1 MTTDR
6 DDELIDRIEAGVAPA
21 SDDEAV
27 ARAPYERLIGRLK
40 ELDRREP
47 PAGWAER
54 VDARVR
60 VERDHERRRRR
71 RLWAGG
77 VAAALGAAI
86 VVVIVVRGG
95 DERTPPAGTRVAV
108 VARDGTMRSGAAAMV
123 GDVLRIHA
131 PRTQAHVELR
141 VYRDA
146 VLVARCPVDAAC
158 VLDDDRLAIDLPL
171 TDAGAYEVV
180 VLSSRSPLPAP
191 GATLDVDIL
200 AARRAGATIER
211 RPMVRVEP

>member
-6 DDELIDRIEAGVAPA
+6 DDELIDRIEAGIAPA
-21 SDDEAV
+21 NDDEAV

-95 DERTPPAGTRVAV
+95 DERTPPAGTASL
-108 VARDGTMRSGAAAMV
+108 TS
-123 GDVLRIHA
+123 
-131 PRTQAHVELR
+131 QAHP
-141 VYRDA
+141 A
-146 VLVARCPVDAAC
+146 G
-158 VLDDDRLAIDLPL
+158 DDRGQDRRRQYSQP
-171 TDAGAYEVV
+171 
-180 VLSSRSPLPAP
+180 
-191 GATLDVDIL
+191 DVCGI
-200 AARRAGATIER
+200 
-211 RPMVRVEP
+211 